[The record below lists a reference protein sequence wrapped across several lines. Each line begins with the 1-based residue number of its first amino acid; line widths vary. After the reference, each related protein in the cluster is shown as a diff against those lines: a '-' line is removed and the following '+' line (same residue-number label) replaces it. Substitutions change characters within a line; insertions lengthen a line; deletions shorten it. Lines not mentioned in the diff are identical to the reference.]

1 MLAFMVPFLPMFTFM
16 LVALGWLIMVIEAVI
31 ISPLWWIM
39 MLQPEGEGI
48 AGSRLERGYGILQAL
63 VLKPMLLIIAMI
75 AAIAVARIGFSLFN
89 SVIWDGLDL
98 FTDSGIFEF
107 LGAVMLYTYGSYFII
122 KMSSGVIQQLPN
134 SVLEWLNSSGRSFGE
149 QEIIGQAEGH
159 MRGGSQQIGGAITG
173 VAGGKNAITGQFGK
187 NNDNQKQKKDHN
199 SMGDGTT
206 TYAVSEDLRISH
218 NNDETSPPMVGVPVD
233 SGVKPNNVMM
243 REAPDKLK
251 PSFVH
256 GQSDGG
262 KGVWSYNSRTS
273 GSDST
278 WAKYQSQVTG
288 APDGTEYLVKTDL
301 MSSGQKW
308 FDGYDP
314 NRNVLLDAKRYLDWP
329 KENLPFSVNKVVEDA
344 RMESAI
350 AKQLKTKVEW
360 HIPSQEKA
368 DLVQQLLRENR
379 IKHINVVYSPIG
391 G

>member
-1 MLAFMVPFLPMFTFM
+1 MAESFLDSQ
-16 LVALGWLIMVIEAVI
+16 GLILRIV
-31 ISPLWWIM
+31 
-39 MLQPEGEGI
+39 PEGPR
-48 AGSRLERGYGILQAL
+48 S
-63 VLKPMLLIIAMI
+63 VPKPGDYDFMGPLL
-75 AAIAVARIGFSLFN
+75 G
-89 SVIWDGLDL
+89 
-98 FTDSGIFEF
+98 
-107 LGAVMLYTYGSYFII
+107 
-122 KMSSGVIQQLPN
+122 
-134 SVLEWLNSSGRSFGE
+134 
-149 QEIIGQAEGH
+149 
-159 MRGGSQQIGGAITG
+159 
-173 VAGGKNAITGQFGK
+173 
-187 NNDNQKQKKDHN
+187 
-199 SMGDGTT
+199 
-206 TYAVSEDLRISH
+206 
-218 NNDETSPPMVGVPVD
+218 
-233 SGVKPNNVMM
+233 
-243 REAPDKLK
+243 PDKLK

>member
-1 MLAFMVPFLPMFTFM
+1 VEGICSRECWSRENKCET
-16 LVALGWLIMVIEAVI
+16 ALTSAEINQKNINDQGPWDPDTGQTVTAGNQKTIEAIYV
-31 ISPLWWIM
+31 
-39 MLQPEGEGI
+39 
-48 AGSRLERGYGILQAL
+48 
-63 VLKPMLLIIAMI
+63 
-75 AAIAVARIGFSLFN
+75 
-89 SVIWDGLDL
+89 
-98 FTDSGIFEF
+98 
-107 LGAVMLYTYGSYFII
+107 
-122 KMSSGVIQQLPN
+122 
-134 SVLEWLNSSGRSFGE
+134 
-149 QEIIGQAEGH
+149 
-159 MRGGSQQIGGAITG
+159 
-173 VAGGKNAITGQFGK
+173 
-187 NNDNQKQKKDHN
+187 
-199 SMGDGTT
+199 
-206 TYAVSEDLRISH
+206 
-218 NNDETSPPMVGVPVD
+218 
-233 SGVKPNNVMM
+233 
-243 REAPDKLK
+243 PDKLK

-262 KGVWSYNSRTS
+262 KGVWSYNGRTS

-301 MSSGQKW
+301 MPSGQKW